1 MEPHWGWLI
10 AIYLFLGG
18 LGAGTFLIA
27 AAFDLTGKRYQV
39 DFCVVTLV
47 GAVVSGPAVAVGAA
61 LLILDLG
68 AGLMEPWRI
77 LYLFSLRNF
86 DSVMMW
92 GVWILTLFIP
102 VALLY
107 GVLEILDAYP
117 SLREWFKSRRW
128 LRWLRFL
135 HRVPVRPTKRVVI
148 LIGSVF
154 AVATALY
161 TGVLI
166 SAMGPAV
173 PFWSTSLL
181 PFVNVPMMPILFLVS
196 AVSTGIG
203 LTVDLVATMSVPN
216 VVHRLPAMTWIHLVF
231 IGLETLLLGL
241 LLITAFVNG
250 GVAAQ
255 AAQDIVVGP
264 HSIVFWVL
272 IVIPGFVYPFI
283 VHVYAMGIGGHSV
296 WTGLLSGVGIV
307 TAGLFLRYLI
317 LIAGL
322 PAAL

>member
-1 MEPHWGWLI
+1 MEPQWGWLI

-18 LGAGTFLIA
+18 LGAGAFLVA
-27 AAFDLTGKRYQV
+27 AAFDLMGKRDQV

-47 GAVVSGPAVAVGAA
+47 GSVIPGPAVAIGTV

-68 AGLMEPWRI
+68 AGFMEPWRI
-77 LYLFSLRNF
+77 LYMFALRNVQ
-86 DSVMMW
+86 SVMMW

-102 VALLY
+102 LALLY
-107 GVLEILDAYP
+107 GLLEILDDYP
-117 SLREWFKSRRW
+117 SLREWFKSRKW
-128 LRWLRFL
+128 LGWLNFL
-135 HRVPVRPTKRVVI
+135 FRIPLRPTKRKVI
-148 LIGSVF
+148 IAGSF
-154 AVATALY
+154 LAVATALY

-166 SAMGPAV
+166 SVMGPSV
-173 PFWSTSLL
+173 PFWSTPVL

-196 AVSTGIG
+196 AISTGIG
-203 LTVDLVATMSVPN
+203 LTVDLVATLSVPN
-216 VVHRLPAMTWIHLVF
+216 VVHRMPAMTWIHLVF

-272 IVIPGFVYPFI
+272 IVIPGFIYPFI
-283 VHVYAMGIGGHSV
+283 VHVYAIGLGGHST

-307 TAGLFLRYLI
+307 AAGLFLRYLI
-317 LIAGL
+317 LVAGI
-322 PAAL
+322 PATL